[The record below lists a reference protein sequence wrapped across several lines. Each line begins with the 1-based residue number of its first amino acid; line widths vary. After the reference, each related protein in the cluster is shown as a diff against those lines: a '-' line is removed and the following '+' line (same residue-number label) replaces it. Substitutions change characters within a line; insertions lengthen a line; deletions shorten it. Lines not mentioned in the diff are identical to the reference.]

1 MESTN
6 KKNKGN
12 KELSIVDLLC
22 SAGYLP
28 PRNERDL
35 ERFERI
41 YSEKRFEIEAHF
53 VNSDA
58 IFEKVTG
65 EEKSKTKRIRPL
77 TTIYDCPGALR
88 VAESTTSSFDDSAA
102 NALSQL
108 IENKKD

>member
-35 ERFERI
+35 DRFERI
-41 YSEKRFEIEAHF
+41 YSEKQFEIEAHF
-53 VNSDA
+53 VNADA
-58 IFEKVTG
+58 IFDKVMD
-65 EEKSKTKRIRPL
+65 ESKVKTKKIRPK
-77 TTIYDCPGALR
+77 TDQSFLR
-88 VAESTTSSFDDSAA
+88 AASSIKFDSERSMTDV
-102 NALSQL
+102 LYQDL
-108 IENKKD
+108 DKNK